1 MTIQRR
7 SFQAPALVP
16 PRAAAVAPAGTAA
29 AAAPAATP
37 QGAHQA
43 HHGHRPHGAG
53 GNGRHR
59 AGWHG
64 PGSRPKRA
72 GKPQRKARRR
82 GASGVPSEDDEHDVH
97 SQAGEQAGTAAVQ
110 LREQAQDGGDDQD
123 EGGGERSRQDRQAR
137 ARGLSGKADDAGGGL
152 RRHRLFDSKVPLQR
166 CVKGSIG
173 LVAQAAQRQDVA
185 HTAAALRRL
194 QLDLLRAARAGGRVD
209 RGGLKRVAE
218 HLLAHF
224 AKPQRPEGGFAPAV
238 VMLHLT
244 LPMLLLQLQVP
255 RTEEQAALAIAKL
268 MVQARRSER

>member
-16 PRAAAVAPAGTAA
+16 PRTAAVAATGSAA

-37 QGAHQA
+37 QGTHQA
-43 HHGHRPHGAG
+43 HHGHGPHGAG
-53 GNGRHR
+53 GHGRHK

-64 PGSRPKRA
+64 PSSRPKRSS
-72 GKPQRKARRR
+72 KPQRKPRRR
-82 GASGVPSEDDEHDVH
+82 GVSGMPSEDDEHDFHAQV
-97 SQAGEQAGTAAVQ
+97 AEQAGAAAVQ
-110 LREQAQDGGDDQD
+110 QRESSQDGGDDRD
-123 EGGGERSRQDRQAR
+123 EGGDDRSRHDRQAR
-137 ARGLSGKADDAGGGL
+137 ARGLSAKADDAGGGL
-152 RRHRLFDSKVPLQR
+152 RRPRLFDSKVPLQR

-173 LVAQAAQRQDVA
+173 LVAQAAQRQDTA
-185 HTAAALRRL
+185 RTAAALRRL
-194 QLDLLRAARAGGRVD
+194 QVDLLRSARAGRFE

-224 AKPQRPEGGFAPAV
+224 VKPQRPEGGFAPAV

-255 RTEEQAALAIAKL
+255 RTEEQAALGIAKL